1 MNNRYIG
8 VFDSGVGGLTV
19 VKSILDSMPNENII
33 YFGDTAHVPYGTRTK
48 DDIIRL
54 ALNNAD
60 FLSSFDIKAIVIACN
75 TVDSNAHNIIEDAY
89 TVPVFG
95 IIEPAAKKAV
105 EATRNG
111 KIGVIATNATIDSGA
126 YEQKIKKLKPDAE
139 VFSVACPKLVPLIEQ
154 CKFRKGDPEIEEALE
169 EYLLPLKLK
178 GIDTLVLGCTH
189 YPLIKDIAAEI
200 LPDTVMVSSSD
211 AETEALRAALEKD
224 NLFNFET
231 GSDTKFFVSGDT
243 DIFGKTAKVFM
254 GNLFDKAEHVEV

>member
-8 VFDSGVGGLTV
+8 IFDSGVGGLTV

-105 EATRNG
+105 KATRNG

-126 YEQKIKKLKPDAE
+126 YEQNIKRLKPDAE

-154 CKFRKGDPEIEEALE
+154 CKFRKGDTEIEEALE
-169 EYLLPLKLK
+169 EYLLPLKSK

-189 YPLIKDIAAEI
+189 YPLIKNIAAEI
-200 LPDTVMVSSSD
+200 LPDAVMVSSSD
-211 AETEALRAALEKD
+211 AETEALRVALEKD
-224 NLFNFET
+224 NLFNSEK
-231 GSDTKFFVSGDT
+231 GSDIKFFVSGDT

-254 GNLFDKAEHVEV
+254 GDLFDKAEHVEV

>member
-1 MNNRYIG
+1 MNNKYIG

-111 KIGVIATNATIDSGA
+111 KIGVIATNATIESGA
-126 YEQKIKKLKPDAE
+126 YEQNIKALKPDAE

-169 EYLLPLKLK
+169 EYLIPLREE

-189 YPLIKDIAAEI
+189 YPLIKDIALEI
-200 LPDTVMVSSSD
+200 LPDAVMVSSSD
-211 AETEALRAALEKD
+211 AETEALRTALEKE
-224 NLFNFET
+224 NLFNSEQ
-231 GSDTKFFVSGDT
+231 GSNTKFFVSGDT